1 MRGRV
6 LQPTPT
12 SIERFTVKFAER
24 HWFDVGAVL
33 GIALAIWLIVAG
45 SGMDTITLILW
56 ISLLTLFAHQV
67 EEWRWPGWFPGMLNV
82 VLFGSDDPWRY
93 PLNVRSGLVV
103 NVVVGWVSY
112 LLAAL
117 FGASAL
123 WLAMATILISVG
135 NCVLHLLVIPIRGRM
150 PYNPGMA
157 TSLFLFLPVSV
168 WFFIVAWPQ
177 MSVADIVIGLLLGV
191 VLNVGGVIGVIRALE
206 DRNAPAFEDRQ
217 VKPALR
223 YARTT

>member
-1 MRGRV
+1 MR
-6 LQPTPT
+6 
-12 SIERFTVKFAER
+12 FAQR

-45 SGMDTITLILW
+45 SSMDPITLILW

-82 VLFGSDDPWRY
+82 VLFRSDDPWRF
-93 PLNVRSGLVV
+93 PLNVRSGLMV
-103 NVVVGWVSY
+103 NVVVGWVGY

-117 FGASAL
+117 LGTSAL
-123 WLAMATILISVG
+123 WLAMATILVSVG

-157 TSLFLFLPVSV
+157 TSLLLFLPVSV
-168 WFFIVAWPQ
+168 WFFVVAWPS
-177 MSVADIVIGLLLGV
+177 MSVADIVIGLLLGL
-191 VLNVGGVIGVIRALE
+191 VLNVGGVIGVIHALE
-206 DRNAPAFEDRQ
+206 DPHAPPFEDRQ
-217 VKPALR
+217 VTPALR
-223 YARTT
+223 YQRSS